1 VETTMNNEFD
11 LAMETFR
18 LMSDRLNFDE
28 RIVEE
33 ITNLQIMIR
42 SNRETYISN
51 MNKIDG
57 RITEL
62 KNEIITMKEL
72 IDRVRF
78 LLRDVATI

>member
-1 VETTMNNEFD
+1 MNNEFD
-11 LAMETFR
+11 LAMETFK

-42 SNRETYISN
+42 SNRETYINN

-62 KNEIITMKEL
+62 KTEIIAMKEVVDK
-72 IDRVRF
+72 IRF
-78 LLRDVATI
+78 LLRDIATI

>member
-1 VETTMNNEFD
+1 METTMNNEFD
-11 LAMETFR
+11 LAMETFK

-42 SNRETYISN
+42 SNRETYINN

-62 KNEIITMKEL
+62 KSEIIAMKEV
-72 IDRVRF
+72 IDRIRF
-78 LLRDVATI
+78 LLRDIATI

>member
-1 VETTMNNEFD
+1 MNNEFD
-11 LAMETFR
+11 LAMETFK

-42 SNRETYISN
+42 SNRETYINN
-51 MNKIDG
+51 MNKIDS

-62 KNEIITMKEL
+62 KTEIVAMRET
-72 IDRVRF
+72 IDRIRF
-78 LLRDVATI
+78 LLRDIATI

>member
-1 VETTMNNEFD
+1 MNNEFD
-11 LAMETFR
+11 LAMETFK

-42 SNRETYISN
+42 SNRETYINN

-62 KNEIITMKEL
+62 KSEIIAMKEV
-72 IDRVRF
+72 IDRIRF
-78 LLRDVATI
+78 LLRDIATI

>member
-1 VETTMNNEFD
+1 METTMNNEFD
-11 LAMETFR
+11 LAMETFK

-42 SNRETYISN
+42 SNRETYINN

-62 KNEIITMKEL
+62 KSEIIAMKEV
-72 IDRVRF
+72 IDKIRF
-78 LLRDVATI
+78 LLRDIATI

>member
-1 VETTMNNEFD
+1 MNNEFD
-11 LAMETFR
+11 LAMETFK

-42 SNRETYISN
+42 SNRETYINN

-62 KNEIITMKEL
+62 KSEIIAMKEVVDK
-72 IDRVRF
+72 IRF
-78 LLRDVATI
+78 LLRDIATI